1 MSQSNISIRIDEKLK
16 QQFDSLC
23 NELGLTMSTTLNMFI
38 KTVVREKGIP
48 FQISI
53 KEYNEETKQAIE
65 DAHKGIG
72 LSKAYDS
79 VNEMMKDI
87 LEEN

>member
-1 MSQSNISIRIDEKLK
+1 MTQSNISIRIDEKLK
-16 QQFDSLC
+16 QQFDDLC

-38 KTVVREKGIP
+38 KTVVREQGIP

-53 KEYNEETKQAIE
+53 KDYNQETQKAI
-65 DAHKGIG
+65 DDTHNGIG
-72 LSKAYDS
+72 LSKAYNS